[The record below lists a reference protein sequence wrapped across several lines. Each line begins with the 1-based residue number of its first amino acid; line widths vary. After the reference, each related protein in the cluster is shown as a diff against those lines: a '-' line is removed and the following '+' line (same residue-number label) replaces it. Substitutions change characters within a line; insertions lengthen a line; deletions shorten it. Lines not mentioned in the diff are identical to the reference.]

1 MSNIVKPYQALPS
14 LHSADHPPL
23 PAGASSANLGF
34 QHDSAE
40 DAADELAHCC
50 WVSIALVLLE
60 YNLVNLIQI
69 FDVLILQGMGFLGLP
84 YLQDPF
90 NSWGSRSIYHL

>member
-1 MSNIVKPYQALPS
+1 MICQTGRTTFIHLKSSKFEMLYMSNIVKPYQALPS

-40 DAADELAHCC
+40 DAADELAHE
-50 WVSIALVLLE
+50 LLGE
-60 YNLVNLIQI
+60 YCTGVA
-69 FDVLILQGMGFLGLP
+69 
-84 YLQDPF
+84 
-90 NSWGSRSIYHL
+90 